1 MKKTFCRIMGL
12 LLTLCLLVGM
22 LSFLGELTRLK
33 GDINRYEN
41 FPEAAGQCDVLF
53 FGNSHMWNGVY
64 PMELWAQAG
73 IASYNMAYS
82 TALMGGI
89 YWVVR
94 CALERSSPQVIVVDT
109 YLIPNEDL
117 VLLSYFQDA
126 MAALP
131 FSLNKIRTAYDI
143 CPPGEY
149 PVEDRAALIWG
160 FSKFHSR
167 WPELEAVDFS
177 TSHFPGRGTYPL
189 ENVAIPS
196 TMVRTD
202 DRLVL
207 DDSYPNVP
215 YLRRIAELCREKGI
229 RLVLTTLPF
238 PANREE
244 AMAAN
249 GVAVLAQEL
258 GVEYLNMLDLD
269 LVDYQTDL
277 FDSSSHLNVSG
288 ALKATRFLGEYL
300 RDECAIP
307 DHRGDPAYA
316 WWDAD
321 YLLWRQDLTRR
332 LEAQRVL
339 QRSLMLLSDPNYASV
354 IRLAPGSPLFQDV
367 QTRPLLEN
375 LCGGAP
381 LPGFDEA
388 AAAGQSYLLLSNQS
402 LGIVAEAV
410 GSDVMDTP
418 LGTLRVEPE
427 RSRLALEDKT
437 CSLSAEGDQRA
448 SDAMCFV
455 FTADLDPLPACSHAF
470 ALTGEGVY
478 ERSDY

>member
-22 LSFLGELTRLK
+22 LSYLTRVTRLN
-33 GDINRYEN
+33 DEICCYDDYVRHPRNY
-41 FPEAAGQCDVLF
+41 DVF
-53 FGNSHMWNGVY
+53 FLGNSHMLNGVY
-64 PMELWAQAG
+64 PMELWAESG

-82 TALMGGI
+82 AALMGGL
-89 YWVVR
+89 YWVLR
-94 CALERSSPQVIVVDT
+94 CTPAYTIPKVIVLDT
-109 YLIPNEDL
+109 FLINNEDPVSL
-117 VLLSYFQDA
+117 PYFQEA
-126 MAALP
+126 MACLP
-131 FSLNKIRTAYDI
+131 FSLNKVRAAYDL

-149 PVEDRAALIWG
+149 SAEDRAALIWS
-160 FSKFHSR
+160 FTQFHSR
-167 WPELEAVDFS
+167 WPELTAADFS
-177 TSHFPGRGTYPL
+177 AKSASPFGTYPL
-189 ENVAIPS
+189 VNVANPAKVIS
-196 TMVRTD
+196 TAD
-202 DRLVL
+202 AFKL
-207 DDSYPNVP
+207 DDHYPNVL
-215 YLRRIAELCREKGI
+215 YLRRIAELCREKNI

-238 PANREE
+238 PANRDE

-269 LVDYQTDL
+269 LVDFQTDL

-300 RDECAIP
+300 REECGLP
-307 DHRGDPAYA
+307 DHRGDPVYA
-316 WWDAD
+316 AWDTD
-321 YLLWRQDLTRR
+321 YLLWRQELTQK
-332 LEAQRVL
+332 LEEQRVL

-367 QTRPLLEN
+367 QAKPLLEN
-375 LCGGAP
+375 LCGGAA

-437 CSLSAEGDQRA
+437 CSLSAEGDQSA